1 MAAVGLL
8 AACGSDGST
17 VNGQPAATASS
28 VDVVTSAA
36 AETTAAVDSTGVPTT
51 LPPLPIPTDL
61 GPVATEPVTPWE
73 LPPKGGY
80 FDYQLSG
87 DYPPASEVVVVTRD
101 WFAGTPEPGLYNIC
115 YVNAFQ
121 TQPPD
126 SDTRPDVREGWP
138 AEVVSDL
145 EDPDWPGEFLI
156 DLGTPERRATAAAFV
171 GTMIDTCAQKGF
183 DAVEFDNLD
192 SYTRF
197 DDGPFGQAEALDYA
211 ATITAAA
218 HAKNLAVAQK
228 NTAELTKE
236 QALEQVGF
244 DFAVVEECAEY
255 DECRGY
261 EDLYGIR
268 ILSIEYT
275 VEGMNAACLQ
285 FGAPVPVVRRDRDL
299 VTPDDPGYQ
308 FETFCG
314 GRGYG

>member
-1 MAAVGLL
+1 M
-8 AACGSDGST
+8 S
-17 VNGQPAATASS
+17 GQSTASS
-28 VDVVTSAA
+28 LDSVTSAA
-36 AETTAAVDSTGVPTT
+36 AGSIVPADSTGVPTT

-145 EDPDWPGEFLI
+145 EDPD
-156 DLGTPERRATAAAFV
+156 
-171 GTMIDTCAQKGF
+171 CAQKGF

-211 ATITAAA
+211 ATITAGA

>member
-1 MAAVGLL
+1 M
-8 AACGSDGST
+8 S
-17 VNGQPAATASS
+17 GQSTASS
-28 VDVVTSAA
+28 LDSVTSAA
-36 AETTAAVDSTGVPTT
+36 AGSIVPADSTGVPTT

-61 GPVATEPVTPWE
+61 GPVATEPVTAWL

-80 FDYQLSG
+80 FDYQLGG
-87 DYPPASEVVVVTRD
+87 DYPPAVGVVVVARD
-101 WFAGTPEPGLYNIC
+101 WFAGTPEPGVYNIC
-115 YVNAFQ
+115 YINAFQ

-126 SDTRPDVREGWP
+126 GDTRPDVREGWP
-138 AEVVSDL
+138 AAVVSSF
-145 EDPDWPGEFLI
+145 EDPDWPGEYVI
-156 DLGTPERRATAAAFV
+156 DLSSPQLRATAAAFV
-171 GTMIDTCAQKGF
+171 GSMIDTCAQKGF

-197 DDGPFGQAEALDYA
+197 DSLPFGQAEALDYA

-228 NTAELTKE
+228 NTAELTKQ
-236 QALEQVGF
+236 QARDQVGF

-275 VEGMNAACLQ
+275 VDGMNEACRQ

-299 VTPDDPGYQ
+299 VTPADPSYQ
-308 FETFCG
+308 FQKSCG
-314 GRGYG
+314 PAGYG